1 LNGRKAVSAFEDCK
15 EREQVEM
22 DLEVYRRL
30 ARQLDTLPI
39 GFPAT
44 QSGVELE
51 LLAKI
56 FTPEEAAIA
65 VLMGSVPEPADAIA
79 VRASVPGNAV
89 ESNLREMARRGLIR
103 VGMEEGQA
111 CFSLLPFVV
120 GIYERQLP
128 RMDAELA
135 RLFDQYY
142 RETRGGS
149 VIQDAPPVHRVIPV
163 EEAIPVDIEILPH
176 EWASRLVQESR
187 SWAVRDCVC
196 RTQQQ
201 LLGQGC
207 DHPLEVCLVF
217 APVEGAFDHSD
228 VDRLLTTEEALLIL
242 RQAADAGLVH
252 TVYNFRDGLHHICNC
267 CTCACMFLR
276 AVAEFGRFTGIARS
290 AFRSVVED
298 VLCIGCGE
306 CIERCPFGALSAQD
320 QVCVVES
327 MRCMG
332 CGLCAAVC
340 PTGAL
345 RLERLREAEMPL
357 LPLDRRAWAEQRL
370 SGRGKSAVSPSR
382 GDQSV

>member
-1 LNGRKAVSAFEDCK
+1 MNGRKALSAFEDCR
-15 EREQVEM
+15 EGEQVEL

-30 ARQLDTLPI
+30 ARQLDTLSI

-51 LLAKI
+51 LLANV
-56 FTPEEAAIA
+56 FTPEGAAIA
-65 VLMGSVPEPADAIA
+65 VLMGSVPEPADVIA

-103 VGMEEGQA
+103 AGMEEGQA
-111 CFSLLPFVV
+111 CFSLLPFLV

-142 RETRGGS
+142 RETQGGS
-149 VIQDAPPVHRVIPV
+149 VIQDAPPIHRVIPV
-163 EEAIPVDIEILPH
+163 EEAVPVDIEILPH

-187 SWAVRDCVC
+187 SWAVRNCVC
-196 RTQQQ
+196 RTQRQ

-217 APVEGAFDHSD
+217 APVEGVFDHSD
-228 VDRLLTTEEALLIL
+228 VDRPLTTEEALLIL

-252 TVYNFRDGLHHICNC
+252 TVYNFREGIHHICNC

-276 AVAEFGRFTGIARS
+276 GVVEFGRFTGIARS
-290 AFRSVVED
+290 AFQSVIENE
-298 VLCIGCGE
+298 LCNGCGE
-306 CIERCPFGALSAQD
+306 CIERCQFGALSLQD
-320 QVCVVES
+320 RTCVVEHV
-327 MRCMG
+327 RCMG
-332 CGLCAAVC
+332 CGLCAAAC

-345 RLERLREAEMPL
+345 RLERLSEDEIPV
-357 LPLDRRAWAEQRL
+357 LPLDRRAWAERRL
-370 SGRGKSAVSPSR
+370 GARGI
-382 GDQSV
+382 

>member
-1 LNGRKAVSAFEDCK
+1 MWLEVRKKQAK
-15 EREQVEM
+15 M
-22 DLEVYRRL
+22 DKEVYRRL
-30 ARQLDTLPI
+30 ARQLEALPI

-44 QSGVELE
+44 RSGVELE

-56 FTPEEAAIA
+56 FAPEEAALA
-65 VLMGSVPEPADAIA
+65 VLMGPMPEPAAAIA
-79 VRASVPGNAV
+79 LRAGLPGELV
-89 ESNLREMARRGLIR
+89 ESKLDEMARRGLIR
-103 VGMEEGQA
+103 ASVEEGKA
-111 CFSLLPFVV
+111 RFSLLPFLV
-120 GIYERQLP
+120 GIYEGQLP
-128 RMDAELA
+128 RMDAHLA
-135 RLFDQYY
+135 RLFERYY
-142 RETRGGS
+142 RETQGGS
-149 VIQDAPPVHRVIPV
+149 VIQDTPPVHRVIPV
-163 EEAIPVDIEILPH
+163 EEAIHVDIEILPH
-176 EWASRLVQESR
+176 EWASRLVQEAR

-196 RTQQQ
+196 RTQQR

-228 VDRLLTTEEALLIL
+228 VDRPLTTEEALLIL

-252 TVYNFRDGLHHICNC
+252 TVCNFREGLHHICNC

-306 CIERCPFGALSAQD
+306 CIERCPFGALSLQD

-332 CGLCAAVC
+332 CGLCAAGC

-345 RLERLREAEMPL
+345 RLERLPEAEMPL
-357 LPLDRRAWAEQRL
+357 LPLDRRAWVEQRL
-370 SGRGKSAVSPSR
+370 GRRGMSPVLPPR
-382 GDQSV
+382 GDQNV

>member
-1 LNGRKAVSAFEDCK
+1 MWLEVRQKQAEIDK
-15 EREQVEM
+15 
-22 DLEVYRRL
+22 EVYRRL
-30 ARQLDTLPI
+30 AQQLDALPI

-56 FTPEEAAIA
+56 FAPEEAALA
-65 VLMGSVPEPADAIA
+65 VLMGPMPEPAAAIA
-79 VRASVPGNAV
+79 LRAGLPGELV
-89 ESNLREMARRGLIR
+89 ESKLDEMARRGLIR
-103 VGMEEGQA
+103 ASVEEGKA
-111 CFSLLPFVV
+111 RFSLLPFLV
-120 GIYERQLP
+120 GIYEGQLP
-128 RMDAELA
+128 RMDAHLA
-135 RLFDQYY
+135 RLFERYY
-142 RETRGGS
+142 RETEGGS
-149 VIQDAPPVHRVIPV
+149 VVQDAPPVHRVIPV
-163 EEAIPVDIEILPH
+163 EEAIPVDVEILPH
-176 EWASRLVQESR
+176 EWASRLVQEAR

-196 RTQQQ
+196 RTQKR

-228 VDRLLTTEEALLIL
+228 VDRPLTTEEALLIL

-252 TVYNFRDGLHHICNC
+252 TVYNFREGLHHICNC
-267 CTCACMFLR
+267 CTCVCMFLR

-290 AFRSVVED
+290 TFRSGVED

-306 CIERCPFGALSAQD
+306 CIERCQFGALSLQD

-332 CGLCAAVC
+332 CGLCAAAC

-345 RLERLREAEMPL
+345 HLERLPEAEISL
-357 LPLDRRAWAEQRL
+357 LPLDRHAWAEQRL
-370 SGRGKSAVSPSR
+370 SGRGMSPVLPPR
-382 GDQSV
+382 GDQSA